1 MKIQLASVD
10 SVIIY
15 FSDTISKETSRKVK
29 SAYKLL
35 KSLNDKNLI
44 EIVPSYT
51 SILVTYDIFKYNY
64 EEIKIFLKN
73 LLQDLKIKN
82 ENENELEVINVDVYY
97 GEEVGLDL
105 QRVAQKAQISVEEV
119 INIHSSKIYDVFA
132 IGFLPGFA
140 YMAEVD
146 EKIITPRLE
155 SPRKK
160 IPKGS
165 VAIADN
171 QTAIYPQNSPGGWNI
186 LGKTTFELFDKTLN
200 SLSPITIESR
210 IKFNPISKEVFLKQ
224 GGVLEF

>member
-15 FSDTISKETSRKVK
+15 FNDTISKETSQEVK

-51 SILVTYDIFKYNY
+51 SILITYNIFKYNF
-64 EEIKIFLKN
+64 EEIQVFLESVLN
-73 LLQDLKIKN
+73 GLTIED
-82 ENENELEVINVDVYY
+82 ESELEVINVDVYY
-97 GEEVGLDL
+97 GDEVGIDL
-105 QRVAQKAQISVEEV
+105 LRVAKTAQISVKEV
-119 INIHSSKIYDVFA
+119 IKIHSSKIYDVFA

-140 YMAEVD
+140 YMATVD
-146 EKIITPRLE
+146 ERIVTPRLE

-186 LGKTTFELFDKTLN
+186 LGKTTFELFDKTLDT
-200 SLSPITIESR
+200 LSPITIESR
-210 IKFNPISKEVFLKQ
+210 IKFNPISKEEFLKQ

>member
-1 MKIQLASVD
+1 MNIKIASVD

-15 FSDTISKETSRKVK
+15 FSDVISKKTSQKVK

-35 KSLNDKNLI
+35 KALENESLI

-51 SILVTYDIFKYNY
+51 SIVITYDIFMYNY
-64 EEIKIFLKN
+64 EKIQVFLQSVLK
-73 LLQDLKIKN
+73 DLKI
-82 ENENELEVINVDVYY
+82 ENEGELEVINIDVYY
-97 GEEVGLDL
+97 GEEVGIDL
-105 QRVAQKAQISVEEV
+105 QRVANKANISIEEV
-119 INIHSSKIYDVFA
+119 IQIHSSKTYDVFA

-146 EKIITPRLE
+146 ERIVTSRLE

-165 VAIADN
+165 VAIADT

-186 LGKTTFELFDKTLN
+186 LGKTTFELFDKTLE
-200 SLSPITIESR
+200 SLSPITIESK

>member
-1 MKIQLASVD
+1 MEIKLASVD

-15 FSDTISKETSRKVK
+15 FNQTISQETSLEVK

-35 KSLNDKNLI
+35 HNLRDKGLI

-51 SILVTYDIFKYNY
+51 SILITYDIFKFSFS
-64 EEIKIFLKN
+64 EIKFFLENTLKD
-73 LLQDLKIKN
+73 LLT
-82 ENENELEVINVDVYY
+82 ENNNFKEITYIDVYY

-105 QRVAQKAQISVEEV
+105 QRVATNAKLSIEEV
-119 INIHSSKIYDVFA
+119 IEIHSSKIYDVYA

-140 YMAEVD
+140 YMASID
-146 EKIITPRLE
+146 DKIKTARLQ

-186 LGKTTFELFDKTLN
+186 LGKTTFELFDKNLKE
-200 SLSPITIESR
+200 LSPITIESK
-210 IKFNPISKEVFLKQ
+210 IKFNPISKEQFLKQ
-224 GGVLEF
+224 GGTLEF

>member
-1 MKIQLASVD
+1 MKIKLASVD

-15 FSDTISKETSRKVK
+15 FSDTISKETSQEVK

-35 KSLNDKNLI
+35 KSLDDKNLI

-51 SILVTYDIFKYNY
+51 SILITYDIFKYDY
-64 EEIKIFLKN
+64 EEIQIFLQE
-73 LLQDLKIKN
+73 LLQDLKI
-82 ENENELEVINVDVYY
+82 EEENELEVINVDVYY
-97 GEEVGLDL
+97 GDEVGLDL
-105 QRVAQKAQISVEEV
+105 ERVALKSNISVEEV
-119 INIHSSKIYDVFA
+119 IKIHSSKIYNVFA

-140 YMAEVD
+140 YMATVD
-146 EKIITPRLE
+146 DKIVTSRLE

-165 VAIADN
+165 VAIADT

-186 LGKTTFELFDKTLN
+186 LGKTTFELFDKTLE

-210 IKFNPISKEVFLKQ
+210 IKFNPISKEEFLKQ
-224 GGVLEF
+224 GGVLEL

>member
-1 MKIQLASVD
+1 MNIKLASVD

-15 FSDTISKETSRKVK
+15 FSDTISKETSQKVK

-35 KSLNDKNLI
+35 KSLDDKNLI

-51 SILVTYDIFKYNY
+51 SILITYDIFKYNY
-64 EEIKIFLKN
+64 EEIQIFLEDV
-73 LLQDLKIKN
+73 LRDLKV
-82 ENENELEVINVDVYY
+82 EEESSLEIINVDVYY
-97 GEEVGLDL
+97 GEEVGIDL
-105 QRVAQKAQISVEEV
+105 QRVANKANISIEEV
-119 INIHSSKIYDVFA
+119 IQIHSSKTYDVFA

-140 YMAEVD
+140 YMASVD
-146 EKIITPRLE
+146 ERIVTSRLE

-165 VAIADN
+165 VAIADT

-186 LGKTTFELFDKTLN
+186 LGKTTFELFDKTLE

-210 IKFNPISKEVFLKQ
+210 IKFNPISKEEFLKQ
-224 GGVLEF
+224 GGNLEF

>member
-1 MKIQLASVD
+1 MNIKLASVD

-15 FSDTISKETSRKVK
+15 FSDTISKETSLEVK

-35 KSLNDKNLI
+35 KSLDDKNLI

-51 SILVTYDIFKYNY
+51 SILITYDIFKYNY
-64 EEIKIFLKN
+64 EEIQIFLEDI
-73 LLQDLKIKN
+73 LRDLKV
-82 ENENELEVINVDVYY
+82 EEESSLEIINVDVYY
-97 GEEVGLDL
+97 GEEVGIDL
-105 QRVAQKAQISVEEV
+105 QRVANKANISIEEV
-119 INIHSSKIYDVFA
+119 IQIHSSKTYDVFA

-140 YMAEVD
+140 YMASVD
-146 EKIITPRLE
+146 ERIVTSRLE

-165 VAIADN
+165 VAIADT

-186 LGKTTFELFDKTLN
+186 LGKTAFELFDKTLE

-210 IKFNPISKEVFLKQ
+210 IKFNPISKEEFLKQ
-224 GGVLEF
+224 GGNLEF